1 MHSQVKQEIKE
12 VRYFMPVHQYLD
24 FGLLNLV
31 GLLNSFTALGIL
43 FKVLITGLSVNNWF
57 WSLDFFF
64 FLPYSYSRSTCV
76 HLWLVMLKLLEQV
89 ADTHNDWAYE
99 TQYWQQLAT
108 QPDRKW
114 SGWVCIALDYNK
126 YVPLPTRY
134 K

>member
-43 FKVLITGLSVNNWF
+43 FKVLITGLSVNYWF

-64 FLPYSYSRSTCV
+64 TIFVLTFDLCTLMIGNVKIRAGS
-76 HLWLVMLKLLEQV
+76 
-89 ADTHNDWAYE
+89 
-99 TQYWQQLAT
+99 
-108 QPDRKW
+108 
-114 SGWVCIALDYNK
+114 
-126 YVPLPTRY
+126 
-134 K
+134 

>member
-64 FLPYSYSRSTCV
+64 FTIFVLTFDLCTLMIGNVKIIRAGS
-76 HLWLVMLKLLEQV
+76 
-89 ADTHNDWAYE
+89 
-99 TQYWQQLAT
+99 
-108 QPDRKW
+108 
-114 SGWVCIALDYNK
+114 
-126 YVPLPTRY
+126 
-134 K
+134 